1 MTYSR
6 YIFHQHCEYIYNYIW
21 IWHYLL
27 GAYATMRVLVNLLSV
42 YKSLSYIYIYWLF
55 HSIFSSLW
63 LTYNYNFLKFI
74 QSNNTYFWHH
84 IRWIYAMPF
93 SSEYPFLDVHRSN
106 ALESNLMSVYVIR
119 CYVHIAST
127 SKHVGKEKKRNCS

>member
-21 IWHYLL
+21 TWHYLL

-55 HSIFSSLW
+55 HSIFSSMW

-106 ALESNLMSVYVIR
+106 TLESNLMSVYVIR
-119 CYVHIAST
+119 SYVHIAST
-127 SKHVGKEKKRNCS
+127 SKHVLPKKRNCC